1 MHDEETDELIGVS
14 SETELLL
21 LGPLLTALLNI
32 IKYVFKAIQVQ
43 RAIRC
48 LSSLPFLNPA

>member
-43 RAIRC
+43 
-48 LSSLPFLNPA
+48 SLPLAKHVMIPAE